1 MNDEIKK
8 LGKQIENFKGLLDE
22 LKKLDMGSGD
32 QRPSSRAKASKRHES
47 EAASAPPLED
57 EQKKPS
63 LSNQPNAR
71 AFLKA
76 VIAEVHEN
84 PSEYKEISWIFEL
97 GAKYEGIRESVENIQ
112 KEIYAISYDV
122 RALRGRIRREFV
134 S

>member
-1 MNDEIKK
+1 MDDEIKK

-22 LKKLDMGSGD
+22 LKKLDIGPKNSR
-32 QRPSSRAKASKRHES
+32 QPSRPQPSKRQET
-47 EAASAPPLED
+47 ETVSAPHPENAKD
-57 EQKKPS
+57 SPS

>member
-1 MNDEIKK
+1 MDDEIKK

-22 LKKLDMGSGD
+22 LKKLDIAPKDSR
-32 QRPSSRAKASKRHES
+32 QSSRVKASKRQES
-47 EAASAPPLED
+47 ETGSAPPAED
-57 EQKKPS
+57 EQQKPS
-63 LSNQPNAR
+63 SGNQPNAR

-76 VIAEVHEN
+76 VIAEVHDN

-97 GAKYEGIRESVENIQ
+97 GSKYEGIREAVENIQ